1 MAPAVDFRG
10 AGAEAAGAEAAD
22 EEGAVEDLRA
32 VLEARGKVG
41 LGLDRD
47 FGMREI

>member
-1 MAPAVDFRG
+1 MATAADFRG
-10 AGAEAAGAEAAD
+10 AD
-22 EEGAVEDLRA
+22 EEGTAEDFRA
-32 VLEARGKVG
+32 FLEARGKVG